1 MRARIYSLPIIF
13 LLGFLMLMV
22 TRQIVANLYWKMACQ
37 NEKQLNRAIGY
48 LERCIAL
55 DYKNS
60 LFHFSL
66 GRAFLRKGI
75 VEATRLNDR
84 NKWVRKSI
92 YEFHKAIDLEPSDS
106 DYHFHLGT
114 SYGSLAY
121 PPPFYWERIH
131 NSFNRMLMLH
141 PTNARHLHSIGIY
154 YLNEYHRLRNIAR
167 NTEKIGSVNNKRYIA
182 VSKENYELYFR
193 KLVEINE
200 EYLGKVLNS
209 CFSVTQT
216 YADLKAVI
224 GDTARSHALLA
235 RFLNGKGM
243 WEEAKKEFLAAINL
257 EPDNP
262 RYCSDIAH
270 ALLRRGEVEQAIYW
284 WQKQKKVS
292 PRDKWVYLSLAN
304 AFMKLRRFDDAL
316 KELRDLITLYP
327 ENMNHKV
334 KLIRTL
340 LASGRLDEAIDEYYK
355 VLERNQSLSK
365 SMYDAMREY
374 RIKGDYAKAAK
385 ILDEALT
392 SALKK

>member
-1 MRARIYSLPIIF
+1 
-13 LLGFLMLMV
+13 
-22 TRQIVANLYWKMACQ
+22 
-37 NEKQLNRAIGY
+37 
-48 LERCIAL
+48 
-55 DYKNS
+55 
-60 LFHFSL
+60 
-66 GRAFLRKGI
+66 
-75 VEATRLNDR
+75 
-84 NKWVRKSI
+84 
-92 YEFHKAIDLEPSDS
+92 
-106 DYHFHLGT
+106 
-114 SYGSLAY
+114 
-121 PPPFYWERIH
+121 
-131 NSFNRMLMLH
+131 
-141 PTNARHLHSIGIY
+141 
-154 YLNEYHRLRNIAR
+154 
-167 NTEKIGSVNNKRYIA
+167 
-182 VSKENYELYFR
+182 
-193 KLVEINE
+193 
-200 EYLGKVLNS
+200 
-209 CFSVTQT
+209 
-216 YADLKAVI
+216 
-224 GDTARSHALLA
+224 
-235 RFLNGKGM
+235 M
-243 WEEAKKEFLAAINL
+243 WEEAKKEFLTAINL

-270 ALLRRGEVEQAIYW
+270 VLLRRGDVEQAIYW

-327 ENMNHKV
+327 ENINHKV